1 MTVPIWHI
9 YYPLIPSI
17 R

>member
-1 MTVPIWHI
+1 LD
-9 YYPLIPSI
+9 LIPSI